1 MSIMKAFKLENE
13 PKIASGFK
21 TPEHYF
27 DHFSAKVLQQF
38 PENEPI
44 VISIFQKRKMVI
56 MMVAALLILALMIPI
71 YISIST
77 NSKELDET
85 TLENYLAYQTNLN
98 QYDLV
103 SELETKDISKMQP
116 VSSTEDKVIEDI
128 LAADSDIEHLLTE

>member
-1 MSIMKAFKLENE
+1 MKAFKLENE

-38 PENEPI
+38 PENEPK

-71 YISIST
+71 YISISI

-128 LAADSDIEHLLTE
+128 LAADSDIEHLLIE